1 MTTVV
6 LDLPDKVYER
16 AQHLAQVRQQAV
28 NELLAK
34 VLDDAL
40 PLTELETEVDDW
52 SAEDAALEREM
63 QAYIAMHPQLKE
75 KYLGQHV
82 AVYGGKLIDHDQ
94 DFDALYERV
103 RKQYPDEVVW
113 ISTVKAE
120 PIETIYIRSPRL
132 IQENSA

>member
-120 PIETIYIRSPRL
+120 PIEIIYIRSPRL

>member
-28 NELLAK
+28 NELLAE

-52 SAEDAALEREM
+52 SEEDAA
-63 QAYIAMHPQLKE
+63 
-75 KYLGQHV
+75 
-82 AVYGGKLIDHDQ
+82 
-94 DFDALYERV
+94 
-103 RKQYPDEVVW
+103 
-113 ISTVKAE
+113 
-120 PIETIYIRSPRL
+120 
-132 IQENSA
+132 